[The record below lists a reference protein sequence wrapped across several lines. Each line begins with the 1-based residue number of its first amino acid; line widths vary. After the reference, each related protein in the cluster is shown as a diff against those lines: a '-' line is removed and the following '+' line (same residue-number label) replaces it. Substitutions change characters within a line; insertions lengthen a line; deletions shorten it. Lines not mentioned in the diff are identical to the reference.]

1 MFQKAIKSES
11 KLRLAITGPSGAGKT
26 YTALTIASEFG
37 KVALVDTEHG
47 SASKYADRI
56 PFDDVKVTAPFNP
69 LRIINM
75 IDEAVSGGY
84 DVLIIDS
91 LTHFWTGSGGLLD
104 MVDDFGK
111 AVRGNTFAGWKQ
123 GTPIQNQ
130 LVEHIIAC
138 PIHIIATMR
147 SKTEYVLTS
156 NEKGKQT
163 PVKLGMAPIQ
173 RDGIEYEF
181 DLVLDMDYENN
192 AVVSKTRLFSLPLG
206 TLFRKPSG
214 DVAQLIKAELSGQPD
229 DRPRYADRSLVAD
242 AGRDIFDQFKA
253 AHLGRIPASRDEMAA
268 WYKAQ
273 KDGQAP
279 TPPPAPEQG
288 TAGDVD
294 GVAGDESDAPDVD
307 QPEDDNHP
315 LASEVHKL
323 ALATKASPNVGDVIA
338 ALSNDGRAKPDYSR
352 ETIKA
357 EWEPITGK
365 SITPATKVTVE
376 TALKMYEHVVGS
388 MF

>member
-26 YTALTIASEFG
+26 FTALTIASEFG

-192 AVVSKTRLFSLPLG
+192 AVVSKTD
-206 TLFRKPSG
+206 RKS
-214 DVAQLIKAELSGQPD
+214 
-229 DRPRYADRSLVAD
+229 
-242 AGRDIFDQFKA
+242 
-253 AHLGRIPASRDEMAA
+253 
-268 WYKAQ
+268 
-273 KDGQAP
+273 
-279 TPPPAPEQG
+279 
-288 TAGDVD
+288 
-294 GVAGDESDAPDVD
+294 
-307 QPEDDNHP
+307 
-315 LASEVHKL
+315 
-323 ALATKASPNVGDVIA
+323 
-338 ALSNDGRAKPDYSR
+338 
-352 ETIKA
+352 
-357 EWEPITGK
+357 
-365 SITPATKVTVE
+365 
-376 TALKMYEHVVGS
+376 VV
-388 MF
+388 

>member
-1 MFQKAIKSES
+1 MFQKAVKSES

-26 YTALTIASEFG
+26 FTALTIASEFG

-56 PFDDVKVTAPFNP
+56 PFEDVKITAPFNP
-69 LRIINM
+69 LRIIGM
-75 IDEAVSGGY
+75 IDAAVSGGY

-111 AVRGNTFAGWKQ
+111 AARGNTFAGWKQ

-130 LVEHIIAC
+130 LVEHIIAA

-147 SKTEYVLTS
+147 SKTEYVLTA
-156 NEKGKQT
+156 NDKGKQT

-214 DVAQLIKAELSGQPD
+214 EVAQLIKAELSGQPD
-229 DRPRYADRSLVAD
+229 DRPRYANHVLVDGAAIPYYNDYMKEHDAPPATAD
-242 AGRDIFDQFKA
+242 DLR
-253 AHLGRIPASRDEMAA
+253 E
-268 WYKAQ
+268 WYKASKTKAAQ
-273 KDGQAP
+273 
-279 TPPPAPEQG
+279 PAPEAQP
-288 TAGDVD
+288 
-294 GVAGDESDAPDVD
+294 APLFDT
-307 QPEDDNHP
+307 PP
-315 LASEVHKL
+315 A
-323 ALATKASPNVGDVIA
+323 KASG
-338 ALSNDGRAKPDYSR
+338 YT
-352 ETIKA
+352 E
-357 EWEPITGK
+357 
-365 SITPATKVTVE
+365 
-376 TALKMYEHVVGS
+376 
-388 MF
+388 